1 MGVTSNRSYFKTLAF
16 LNDLRFNTKSYIVL
30 KLKGLNLRLFPQHIA
45 YVVGFQMIYTCIGN
59 IQNNFH
65 QSSTVTSYY
74 NHTIRRA
81 MFPLHQFQQ
90 LKVIGRLIH
99 MGCQNS
105 LIKRSTNLYIRGE
118 VKQFRMLF

>member
-45 YVVGFQMIYTCIGN
+45 YVVGLQMMYIGN

-74 NHTIRRA
+74 NHTIRA
-81 MFPLHQFQQ
+81 MFPLHQFLGVIIMKKRCSIQQ
-90 LKVIGRLIH
+90 VDKNNCSSEQKILKNWL
-99 MGCQNS
+99 
-105 LIKRSTNLYIRGE
+105 
-118 VKQFRMLF
+118 FRF